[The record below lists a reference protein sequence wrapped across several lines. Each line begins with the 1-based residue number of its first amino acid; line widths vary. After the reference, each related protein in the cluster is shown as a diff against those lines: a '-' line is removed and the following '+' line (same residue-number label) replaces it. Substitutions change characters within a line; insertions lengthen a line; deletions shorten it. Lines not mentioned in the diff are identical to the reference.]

1 MSYNTLPDNNKIQKT
16 VEALKARGINVEVVE
31 NKEAALERIKE
42 LIPAGAPVMTGGS
55 TTLTQIGLDD
65 LLISGK
71 HPWKNLKNDIL
82 AEKDPVKQGALR
94 KQSILSDY
102 FLGSVHAISE
112 NGEILVASATG
123 SQLPSYAFSSKN
135 VIWVAGAQKI
145 VANLDEAFKRLHEH
159 VFPLEDNR
167 MKNTGAPGSIMGKT
181 MIIENEP
188 AFLQRNV
195 TMLLVKEV
203 LGF

>member
-1 MSYNTLPDNNKIQKT
+1 MSYNTLPNNDRLQKT
-16 VEALKARGINVEVVE
+16 AESLKARGIKVEIVDT
-31 NKEAALERIKE
+31 KEAALARIKE
-42 LIPAGAPVMTGGS
+42 LIPANAPVMTGGS

-65 LLISGK
+65 VLISGK

-82 AEKDPVKQGALR
+82 AEKDPGKQAALR

-112 NGEILVASATG
+112 NGEIVVGSATG
-123 SQLPSYAFSSKN
+123 SQLPSYAFSSSN
-135 VIWVAGAQKI
+135 VIWVVGTQKI
-145 VANLDEAFKRLHEH
+145 VANLEEAFKRLREY
-159 VFPLEDNR
+159 VFPLEDKR
-167 MKNTGAPGSIMGKT
+167 MKSTGAPGSIMGK
-181 MIIENEP
+181 ILVIENEP

-195 TMLLVKEV
+195 TMILVKEE